1 MKLSKRALLFAKDP
15 RCFWCGRVTVLQ
27 TTKPIRNDNVGTID
41 HLYSR
46 LHPKHARNIH
56 YWLFSRALA
65 AIWRGPT
72 LKTRASPSCRN
83 VPTVLIW
90 PVRCVRR
97 WLRLYPGFRQQQA
110 TPVSKSPRQPHPV
123 RGSQGPALSTS
134 MLAYRPL
141 RLCEPPIKAERSSY
155 SHRKTKHPPLDPTH
169 IKQGPDHS

>member
-1 MKLSKRALLFAKDP
+1 MLKIRAAFGVDALL
-15 RCFWCGRVTVLQ
+15 CFKPPSQSAMTMSVQ
-27 TTKPIRNDNVGTID
+27 STTCTRGFIPN
-41 HLYSR
+41 
-46 LHPKHARNIH
+46 ARNIH

-97 WLRLYPGFRQQQA
+97 WLRLYPGFRQQPA

-141 RLCEPPIKAERSSY
+141 RLSANLLSKTKRSSY